1 MAKNSFPSIFYVYG
15 NKTFEE
21 DIKAYLMAHFTT
33 TALNLSSS
41 TGCGFKIESF
51 DIGDLKALDIALE
64 RYEGWIQQTRRT
76 EFSDLE
82 VNLLDLD
89 KYIAGCDNRVS
100 SDDRDYV
107 NFAIK
112 THLPSVVCVRS
123 MNYIGSAVAGNYELT
138 MGDVKIKNS
147 VPINGSVT
155 DGRVYRRTLS
165 NVGSDFDIQVTD
177 CSLNN
182 ALVEFKGSENQTE
195 WTYDNPFPSGTP
207 MPSEMTDK
215 DMTSYKVV
223 PFDNYPRCVINHA
236 RGMVKAWS
244 FYIRI
249 EGTSGDTYAFKSDA
263 CYAFD
268 SSTLSIVKDLYP
280 SMFAQRPVMV
290 ENTTYSVYVPVG
302 VNCTQLRFALLS
314 IEHPFPAFP
323 APVPEFRF
331 YETII
336 KNA

>member
-1 MAKNSFPSIFYVYG
+1 MAKNAFPSIFYVYG
-15 NKTFEE
+15 NKTYEE
-21 DIKAYLMAHFTT
+21 DIKAYLGSHFNTS
-33 TALNLSSS
+33 ALNLSSS
-41 TGCGFKIESF
+41 TGCGFKIESY
-51 DIGDLKALDIALE
+51 DIGDLKRLDIVLE
-64 RYEGWIQQTRRT
+64 SFEGWIQQTRRT

-107 NFAIK
+107 NFAVK

-123 MNYIGSAVAGNYELT
+123 MNYLGSAVAGNYELT

-165 NVGSDFDIQVTD
+165 NVGSDFDIHVTD
-177 CSLNN
+177 CTLNN
-182 ALVEFKGSENQTE
+182 ALVEFKGSENTDSWIWSNPITFNLAGTE
-195 WTYDNPFPSGTP
+195 IV
-207 MPSEMTDK
+207 DK
-215 DMTSYKVV
+215 DMTSYKVI
-223 PFDNYPRCVINHA
+223 PFDNYPRCVMNTA
-236 RGMVKAWS
+236 YGMVKAWS
-244 FYIRI
+244 FYIRV
-249 EGTSGDTYAFKSDA
+249 EGTSGDTYAFKADV

-268 SSTLSIVKDLYP
+268 ANTGNIVKDLYP
-280 SMFAQRPVMV
+280 SMFAQRPVIA
-290 ENTTYSVYVPVG
+290 ENVTYSVYVPVG

-314 IEHPFPAFP
+314 VEHPFPAFP
-323 APVPEFRF
+323 APIPEFRI
-331 YETII
+331 YEMIV

>member
-1 MAKNSFPSIFYVYG
+1 MAKNAFPSIFYVYG

-21 DIKAYLMAHFTT
+21 DIKAYLMSHFSTT
-33 TALNLSSS
+33 PLNLSSS
-41 TGCGFKIESF
+41 TGCGFKIESY
-51 DIGDLKALDIALE
+51 DIGDLKALDIVLE
-64 RYEGWIQQTRRT
+64 KYEGWIQQSRRT

-100 SDDRDYV
+100 TDDRDYL

-123 MNYIGSAVAGNYELT
+123 MNYLGSAVAGNYELT

-155 DGRVYRRTLS
+155 DGRVYRRTL
-165 NVGSDFDIQVTD
+165 NNIGADFDLQVTD

-182 ALVEFKGSENQTE
+182 ALVEFKGAENQTE
-195 WTYDNPFPSGTP
+195 WTYANPFFPAIP
-207 MPSEMTDK
+207 MPSEMIDK

-223 PFDNYPRCVINHA
+223 PFDNYPRCVLNHA
-236 RGMVKAWS
+236 QGMVKAWS
-244 FYIRI
+244 FYIRL
-249 EGTSGDTYAFKSDA
+249 EGTSGDTYAFDPA
-263 CYAFD
+263 NCYAYNAN
-268 SSTLSIVKDLYP
+268 TLTIVKDLYP
-280 SMFAQRPVMV
+280 SINSQHPVLS
-290 ENTTYSVYVPVG
+290 ENTSYSFYVPVG
-302 VNCTQLRFALLS
+302 VEATQLRFSIQS

-323 APVPEFRF
+323 APIPEFRF
-331 YETII
+331 YETIV
-336 KNA
+336 KKA